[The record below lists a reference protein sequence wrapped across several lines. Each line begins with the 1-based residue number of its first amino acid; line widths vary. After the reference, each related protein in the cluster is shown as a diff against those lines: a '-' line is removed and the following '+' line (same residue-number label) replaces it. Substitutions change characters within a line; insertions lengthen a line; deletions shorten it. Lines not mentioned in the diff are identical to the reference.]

1 MKNRVATLRCLLYL
15 ITYMCCLPV
24 VQAMPG
30 SMTVAYDT
38 LRSPGLKACDDTL
51 FAGDRDA
58 ARACYAQLSTSD
70 SVLER
75 AESAHALRDVK
86 LANRLYREAS
96 RTDDPYVLTRWGYLF
111 LQTHQVSDAAA
122 LFREAIQLQPGFIP
136 ARIALAEAQGREFQ
150 GEARQSLYD
159 VINEDPEA
167 IGALLLLAHIELEL
181 QQLESAKRLLDAA
194 FELASTKQISPLE
207 IYALYVAHDIL
218 SGELKNGRNTTE
230 WMDKALSLNS
240 NYSDI
245 FVIPAHF
252 FLITYRYREA
262 VELYQRAVKADPAHA
277 DAHSKLGIN
286 LFRINDIFG
295 ARFHLQ
301 KAYQLDPFNVE
312 TVNTLRLLDD
322 HDSMR
327 VTWTANTPQPQDKR
341 PDEPDQ
347 PDDGHAHG
355 RAKPLA
361 RALIRM
367 DHDEAEALE
376 PYVKSLTQDALA
388 VLTERYAF
396 KLQKPVTLELYHNH
410 DDFAVRTV
418 STPGVGLLGVTFG
431 YVVAMD
437 SPKAREQGEFHWGS
451 TLWHELAHVVTLE
464 AANHLLPRWL
474 SEGLSV
480 YEEWHTGPLPSRELP
495 LQVLQVLQDNGF
507 LGVDML
513 DSGFVRPTYRGQ
525 VTVSYN
531 QAGLLCTYIAD
542 RWGHDALVGMLHDY
556 GKGLSTSEVILRNLK
571 ISTHDLDREFLAA
584 MRQQHSVILANLDE
598 WSGIPMV
605 MDSLIQ
611 SEQWQRVERLSRRQL
626 DLYPDAVGNDSA
638 WLTLADSLD
647 AQQRSDEALV
657 TLMAWFEKGGHLPER
672 LLDLAS
678 RLKVSGAD
686 KDAIRVLEALNWVAP
701 YHAQAHIDLGDY
713 YLQRDKPRKAL
724 REFNAT
730 LGLAEVNNS
739 DAWFGRAQSYH
750 ALAQPAQAKRSVLK
764 ALEAAPFHREAQ
776 HLLLDIVSGESV
788 E

>member
-1 MKNRVATLRCLLYL
+1 MNNRVVTLRCLLCL
-15 ITYMCCLPV
+15 IVCFCFLTAA
-24 VQAMPG
+24 QAMPG

-38 LRSPGLKACDDTL
+38 LRSPGLTACDNTL
-51 FAGDRDA
+51 FAGDNEA
-58 ARACYAQLSTSD
+58 ARDCYAQLSTSD
-70 SVLER
+70 NVLER
-75 AESAHALRDVK
+75 AESAHALRDVQ

-194 FELASTKQISPLE
+194 SELANAKQISPLE

-218 SGELKNGRNTTE
+218 SGELTNGRDTTE
-230 WMDKALSLNS
+230 WMTKALSLNS
-240 NYSDI
+240 NYADI

-262 VELYQRAVKADPAHA
+262 VELYQRAVKADPTNA

-327 VTWTANTPQPQDKR
+327 VTWTANAPQPVVQR
-341 PDEPDQ
+341 
-347 PDDGHAHG
+347 DDGHAHDG
-355 RAKPLA
+355 VKPLA

-396 KLQKPVTLELYHNH
+396 DLKKPVTLELYHNH

-507 LGVDML
+507 LGVTML
-513 DSGFVRPTYRGQ
+513 DSGFVRPNYRGQ

-556 GKGLSTSEVILRNLK
+556 GKGLNTSEVVLRNLK
-571 ISTHDLDREFLAA
+571 VSTHDLDREFLSA
-584 MRQQHSVILANLDE
+584 MRQQYSVILANLDE

-605 MDSLIQ
+605 IGSLIQ
-611 SEQWQRVERLSRRQL
+611 SEQWQRVERLSRRQI
-626 DLYPDAVGNDSA
+626 DLYPDAVGSA
-638 WLTLADSLD
+638 SGWLTLADSLD
-647 AQQRSDEALV
+647 AQQRPDEALES
-657 TLMAWFEKGGHLPER
+657 LLAWFEKGGHLPER
-672 LLDLAS
+672 LLDLAA
-678 RLKVSGAD
+678 RLKIAGAD
-686 KDAIRVLEALNWVAP
+686 KDAIRVLEAMNWVAP

-713 YLQRDKPRKAL
+713 YLLRDKPRKAL

-739 DAWFGRAQSYH
+739 DAWFGRARSYH

-788 E
+788 D